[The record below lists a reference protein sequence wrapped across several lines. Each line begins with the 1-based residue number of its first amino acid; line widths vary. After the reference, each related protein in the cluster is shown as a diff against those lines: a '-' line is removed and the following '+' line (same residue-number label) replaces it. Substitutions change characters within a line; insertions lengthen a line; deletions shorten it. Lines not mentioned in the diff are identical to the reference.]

1 MIKAL
6 IRNIA
11 LCEEGFELCHRV
23 LNGTIDA
30 MPLAKADSHNILAAK
45 NDFSLVI
52 FGASGHLAQLKIF
65 PALYFMALKKRFP
78 AHFAILGFARSDMD
92 DASFRGHFAG
102 AVKRHVEAV
111 NDRVLDELLTHIYF
125 ERGQY
130 DDEHS
135 FVNLAKKLQEIEK
148 GFHKD
153 SVRLAYFSIPP
164 TSFGAVAVN
173 LCKAGINVAGKG
185 FRAIVE
191 KPLGGDYRSAKEI
204 QKALVGCFPEEE
216 IYLLDH
222 YLGKEAA
229 RNIYYLR
236 LINPIVERILKY
248 TLVTNVQI
256 TASETAG
263 LEGRAGYFEKVGTLR
278 DMFQSHMLSLMALL
292 TMQLGPREQLPKA
305 RLDALKNIYVP
316 PAADLSDVIVQGQ
329 YEQSS
334 DHPAYRNE
342 EGVSS
347 DSRTPTYAAL
357 KLMTRVPRWQGT
369 PFYLRSGK
377 RLKAKETK
385 IAFEFQ
391 NPYTTGYDTAPNR
404 VEIIL
409 QGEAGMRIHLQT
421 KMGGSEPAFRPLLLE
436 DPLVCVG
443 DCLDEHG
450 LLLLEAVNGKRDW
463 FLSFEEALTA
473 WKLIDP
479 LQAYIANAETPLTM
493 YQRSS
498 TGPKEVEEWMRK
510 EGYEWI

>member
-1 MIKAL
+1 
-6 IRNIA
+6 
-11 LCEEGFELCHRV
+11 
-23 LNGTIDA
+23 
-30 MPLAKADSHNILAAK
+30 MPLANADQGNLLKAK

-65 PALYFMALKKRFP
+65 PALYFLALKKRFP
-78 AHFAILGFARSDMD
+78 ERFAIVGFARSDMD
-92 DASFRGHFAG
+92 DASFRDHFTS
-102 AVKRHVEAV
+102 AVRRHVEAV
-111 NDRVLDELLTHIYF
+111 NEGVLQDLLTHVHYQ
-125 ERGQY
+125 RGQY
-130 DDEHS
+130 DDES
-135 FVNLAKKLQEIEK
+135 SYKTLAEKLDRLEGAKEK
-148 GFHKD
+148 ET
-153 SVRLAYFSIPP
+153 VRLAYFSVPP
-164 TSFGAVAVN
+164 TSFGMVARN
-173 LCKAGINVAGKG
+173 LCKAGIHSGRTG

-191 KPLGGDYRSAKEI
+191 KPLGANYKSAKEI
-204 QKALVGCFPEEE
+204 QSELIRCFAEEE

-256 TASETAG
+256 TASETGG
-263 LEGRAGYFEKVGTLR
+263 LEGRAGYFEQVGTLR

-292 TMQLGPREQLPKA
+292 TMQLGPRDQLPRA
-305 RLDALKNIYVP
+305 RLDALKNIYMP
-316 PAADLSDVIVQGQ
+316 PAADISEIILQGQ
-329 YEQSS
+329 YERSS
-334 DHPAYRNE
+334 DHPAYTDE
-342 EGVSS
+342 EGVAS
-347 DSRTPTYAAL
+347 DSRTPTYSAL

-391 NPYTTGYDTAPNR
+391 NPYATAYSTAPNR

-479 LQAYIANAETPLTM
+479 LQSYIEKPETPLAPYKGGTE
-493 YQRSS
+493 
-498 TGPKEVEEWMRK
+498 GPKEVEEWIKK